1 MQSLRLAITLAAL
14 SVVVLST
21 NGTADDPHPSPAP
34 ARGTTRVPPAS
45 PRRPVA
51 EAEERSGHNHAES
64 GVDYYPENQPLG
76 DVFEEDYAGNDCGF
90 GNCGRC
96 RNCCGTLCNPG
107 GCGMYVRAD
116 YLLWSTKGMHVPALV
131 TTGDPAVTAIPAGVI
146 NEDGSLPGNTQILF
160 GNDLINNQG
169 RSGGRIVIGMYVNPC
184 WAVEG
189 DYFGL
194 ADQRTAFRSDAT
206 GNTFVGIPFF
216 DESNDG
222 LPAVF
227 TVAPGAGG
235 PVGSVNIDA
244 VTRFQGANIRFLRN
258 LCCWEGC
265 GPSWWDGCPI
275 PLAKRFD
282 LLLGYRYNRLDDSL
296 TINQQHSIQGTVRDG
311 SDVFDTENTF
321 NGFDLGTSLRFRRA
335 CWSLDLTA
343 KIGIG
348 NTRSVVTID
357 GVALQSNVQQTPGG
371 SILAVSSNSGRFVNT
386 SFTMLPEVGL
396 DLGYQINPCWRFR
409 TGYTLMYW
417 CGVYRPGDQIDQHI
431 NPNLWPPLP
440 INGKTAGLWP
450 QYPGRASDFWAQ
462 GVNFGL
468 EARW

>member
-1 MQSLRLAITLAAL
+1 M
-14 SVVVLST
+14 
-21 NGTADDPHPSPAP
+21 
-34 ARGTTRVPPAS
+34 
-45 PRRPVA
+45 
-51 EAEERSGHNHAES
+51 
-64 GVDYYPENQPLG
+64 
-76 DVFEEDYAGNDCGF
+76 
-90 GNCGRC
+90 
-96 RNCCGTLCNPG
+96 
-107 GCGMYVRAD
+107 
-116 YLLWSTKGMHVPALV
+116 
-131 TTGDPAVTAIPAGVI
+131 
-146 NEDGSLPGNTQILF
+146 
-160 GNDLINNQG
+160 
-169 RSGGRIVIGMYVNPC
+169 
-184 WAVEG
+184 
-189 DYFGL
+189 
-194 ADQRTAFRSDAT
+194 
-206 GNTFVGIPFF
+206 
-216 DESNDG
+216 
-222 LPAVF
+222 
-227 TVAPGAGG
+227 
-235 PVGSVNIDA
+235 GSVNIDA

-265 GPSWWDGCPI
+265 GSSWWDGCPV

-440 INGKTAGLWP
+440 INGNNAGLWP